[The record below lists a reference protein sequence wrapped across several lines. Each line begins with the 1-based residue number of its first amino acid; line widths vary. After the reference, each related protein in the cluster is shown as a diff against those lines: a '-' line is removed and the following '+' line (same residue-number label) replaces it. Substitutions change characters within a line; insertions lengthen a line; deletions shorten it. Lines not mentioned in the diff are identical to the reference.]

1 MRGFALLALL
11 PLMPLMG
18 CFPDLPDES
27 VIANLRIVAIRSEPA
42 VLPLDVFP
50 PPPMTLEALVVDPRA
65 PENGGITHTWAMELG
80 DEEFDG
86 RAELEALIPPGPHG
100 PTLEIDF
107 APLLGAR
114 DQGWLPA
121 SFAIKYTV
129 DNGDVERQAL
139 KFVHLLFPEPPVEGE
154 VPVPAAEHPGFNT
167 NPTITYIERIG
178 GDSWEP
184 PPGPGGRLDLGS
196 ADPDVGVEMIIGFF
210 DEEDGEELD
219 VELYWTNGDPGLPL
233 PPEEDDVRAQ
243 LNPNLD
249 VPRTDEELVDDDG
262 NYRWTPPVSSD
273 VLSRVFVVVRDNR
286 GAQTWQELRFD
297 P

>member
-129 DNGDVERQAL
+129 DNGDVER
-139 KFVHLLFPEPPVEGE
+139 PNT
-154 VPVPAAEHPGFNT
+154 PAST
-167 NPTITYIERIG
+167 PTRPSPTSR
-178 GDSWEP
+178 
-184 PPGPGGRLDLGS
+184 GS
-196 ADPDVGVEMIIGFF
+196 AG
-210 DEEDGEELD
+210 
-219 VELYWTNGDPGLPL
+219 TPGSRRRGRAGAWILG
-233 PPEEDDVRAQ
+233 PP
-243 LNPNLD
+243 
-249 VPRTDEELVDDDG
+249 
-262 NYRWTPPVSSD
+262 TP
-273 VLSRVFVVVRDNR
+273 
-286 GAQTWQELRFD
+286 T
-297 P
+297 